1 MSWETVAAAVA
12 AFLIMKIGFAVYA
25 RLFPI
30 PNLSTVHLTGKQLAS
45 DNSLYLVDIR
55 TPSEWKETGVI
66 KGAHLLTFGSPA
78 SFLNEI
84 RPKLGPDQKLALIC
98 RSGNRSGRAARKVAK
113 MVNWDVVDVS
123 GGMSRIVSE
132 GYRTVAPKI

>member
-1 MSWETVAAAVA
+1 MPWNEILIGIT
-12 AFLIMKIGFAVYA
+12 AFIVMKLGFAIHA
-25 RLFPI
+25 KLFPLE
-30 PNLSTVHLTGKQLAS
+30 NLSTEALSGKDLVA

-66 KGAHLLTFGSPA
+66 KGAHLLTFSTPA

-123 GGMSRIVSE
+123 GGMSRIVGE